1 MWAGEIKITNNIVL
15 FFQEQIKS
23 AVRKKFEIL
32 SRKIRQ
38 RLLVYILQ
46 ENSIS
51 FFLLQNFTFN
61 EMVYSSFL
69 CKYL

>member
-1 MWAGEIKITNNIVL
+1 MWAGEIKS

-23 AVRKKFEIL
+23 AVRKKIEIL